1 MSTTTLDMALHDSS
15 SPQLPHTT
23 ATSQSTLLVVEWLV
37 MELKEIN
44 DDAVRALSRMAQMA
58 FNHYYIVF
66 LLILLQFTTRMTSL
80 FSGLASLLFLA
91 MNSLPFMFGSAL
103 CVCHDGLFK
112 VNDHIHHATPLYHD
126 VCATTTLIMSQCF
139 HFMESLW

>member
-1 MSTTTLDMALHDSS
+1 
-15 SPQLPHTT
+15 
-23 ATSQSTLLVVEWLV
+23 